1 MMPSIETN
9 EESFADMQKDLLD
22 ELDRIQLKPSVFV
35 RILKPTLAFTIPGLI
50 VSIVTSYFIDT
61 VLVYLAFAFGI
72 FFTSVGILFLIIG
85 VVTRMSTDKNVYT
98 FTKSGLVIQSR
109 KGNEKY
115 FRWEEILD
123 IELIGKGEGN
133 RTQRLC
139 IVKTKDDK
147 VVIRIN
153 KFYETSEDS
162 YEPDNIIEI
171 ISMYYESKKY
181 KCYNN

>member
-72 FFTSVGILFLIIG
+72 FLL
-85 VVTRMSTDKNVYT
+85 
-98 FTKSGLVIQSR
+98 Q
-109 KGNEKY
+109 
-115 FRWEEILD
+115 
-123 IELIGKGEGN
+123 
-133 RTQRLC
+133 
-139 IVKTKDDK
+139 
-147 VVIRIN
+147 
-153 KFYETSEDS
+153 
-162 YEPDNIIEI
+162 
-171 ISMYYESKKY
+171 
-181 KCYNN
+181 